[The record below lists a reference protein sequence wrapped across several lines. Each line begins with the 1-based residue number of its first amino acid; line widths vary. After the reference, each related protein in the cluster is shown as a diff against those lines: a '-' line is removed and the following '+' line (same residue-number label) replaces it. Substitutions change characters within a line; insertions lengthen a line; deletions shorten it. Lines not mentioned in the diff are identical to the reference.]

1 MSSPVTLPISAEPLT
16 DATLGAALRGVA
28 RRLTWKIAGA
38 MLAIAVALQAWF
50 TFETG
55 FNTPL
60 ETHLSRATLNLLMA
74 CCIMFTTLVADE
86 AVDRGAKRLHAYGLA
101 VVIGSAIAAL
111 AQWQFYHWLEWHTH
125 LDRPWNSQV
134 QIAIVANVF
143 LEYLLW
149 GALIVLVYV
158 NRRTA
163 LLASARMN
171 VAQVERARAQS
182 RVVTSRLQALQARVD
197 PQFLFDSLVQVRQ
210 LYDTDPAK
218 GGQMLDDLIVFLRAA
233 LPQAQDTSSTV
244 ARELT
249 LATAYLSIRQAQH
262 AEERLAF
269 TVDAA
274 PSVLGARMPP
284 MMLLPSI
291 NHFLSD
297 EIAASAGTI
306 VHSIEIAVHARGGTL
321 RLEVSHRT
329 ASPVAEDTGD
339 ILRDMR
345 ERLRLLYGERGMLRL
360 ESSSRYTTRIVLE
373 IPHGATDGDHR

>member
-1 MSSPVTLPISAEPLT
+1 MSSPVTLRVSADPLT

-28 RRLTWKIAGA
+28 QRLTRKIAGA

-60 ETHLSRATLNLLMA
+60 ETHLSRATINLLMA

-86 AVDRGAKRLHAYGLA
+86 AVDRGAKRLHAYGWA
-101 VVIGSAIAAL
+101 VVIGSAIAAF
-111 AQWQFYHWLEWHTH
+111 AQWQVYHWLEWRTP
-125 LDRPWNSQV
+125 LDVAWSSQV
-134 QIAIVANVF
+134 HIAIVASVF

-149 GALIVLVYV
+149 GALIVVVYV

-171 VAQVERARAQS
+171 LAQLERARAQR

-197 PQFLFDSLVQVRQ
+197 PQFLFNSLLQVRR

-218 GGQMLDDLIVFLRAA
+218 GGQMLDNLIAFLRAT
-233 LPQAQDTSSTV
+233 LPQVPDTSSTL
-244 ARELT
+244 AQELT

-262 AEERLAF
+262 ADERLAF
-269 TVDAA
+269 AVDAA
-274 PSVLGARMPP
+274 PSVLGARIPP
-284 MMLLPSI
+284 MMLLPLI
-291 NHFLSD
+291 NHVL
-297 EIAASAGTI
+297 AAGTAESAGTT
-306 VHSIEIAVHARGGTL
+306 VHSIEIAVCARGGTL

-329 ASPVAEDTGD
+329 ASPVADTGD
-339 ILRDMR
+339 ILRDIR
-345 ERLRLLYGERGMLRL
+345 ERLRLLYGDRGTLRL
-360 ESSSRYTTRIVLE
+360 ESSSHYPTRIVLE
-373 IPHGATDGDHR
+373 IPYDPTDGDHR